1 MTLLLA
7 LLLSTLPADVA
18 TTVQIDGEGF
28 RVETEGPEV
37 RVIPKRSLKAV
48 TLKRR
53 DNMRVAVRTATGC
66 AIEDEFFTGAG
77 NGYMV
82 GRLKCS

>member
-1 MTLLLA
+1 MLLTFLMA
-7 LLLSTLPADVA
+7 ITAVTDINV
-18 TTVQIDGEGF
+18 TVQIDGEGY
-28 RVETEGPEV
+28 RVETEGSEV

-53 DNMRVAVRTATGC
+53 DNMRIAVRTATGC
-66 AIEDEFFTGAG
+66 MIEDEFFTGAA